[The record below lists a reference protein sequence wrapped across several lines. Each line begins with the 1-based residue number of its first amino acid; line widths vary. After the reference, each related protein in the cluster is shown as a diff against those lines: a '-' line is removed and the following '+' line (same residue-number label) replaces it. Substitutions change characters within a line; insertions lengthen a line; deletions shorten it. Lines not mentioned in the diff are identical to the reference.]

1 MDSRMAGVNHSTLGT
16 SATLAYDLPTSW
28 QLKVVGA
35 IFTWLIL
42 AQLTAFTKH
51 LRALVQPF
59 VLRHVKSGVPVI
71 IAIQVP
77 VAHYHLR
84 D

>member
-1 MDSRMAGVNHSTLGT
+1 MESRMAGLNYTILGT
-16 SATLAYDLPTSW
+16 SAIPTYDLPASW

-35 IFTWLIL
+35 IFIWLIL

-59 VLRHVKSGVPVI
+59 VLRHVKSEVPVI
-71 IAIQVP
+71 LAIQVP
-77 VAHYHLR
+77 FAHYVSA
-84 D
+84 

>member
-1 MDSRMAGVNHSTLGT
+1 MESRMAGVNYTTLGT
-16 SATLAYDLPTSW
+16 SATLAYDLPSSW

-51 LRALVQPF
+51 LRAWVQPF
-59 VLRHVKSGVPVI
+59 VLRHVESGVPVI
-71 IAIQVP
+71 VAIQVP